1 MPEPAARPVSSR
13 ALIAFAIIGA
23 LGFGGG
29 AVANQGVAR
38 LLALPEDAVLPEYV
52 DAEVA
57 DTRPTD
63 EGTADEAGKP
73 TSRKP
78 RALTVKQYADIIVR
92 RNIFDSTAV
101 YEESSQENTNP
112 NGECRSDANV
122 RLLATVVA
130 DLPDYS
136 SALISIGSGKE
147 GRADG
152 YKIGDDIGG
161 EGKITVIEQKRVCL
175 ASGTC
180 VCIGGDDK
188 KPGAVAPK
196 TEGGE
201 EGGVNKISDT
211 KFEID
216 QSVIDGAMGDFE
228 KLATQVRVTPHKG
241 ADGEID
247 GYRLSAIR
255 KGSLFEKLGIK
266 NGDIVHGVNGN
277 TLTSTEAAMGVYNTL
292 KNEKS
297 FTFDISRRNQRQTME
312 YSVR

>member
-1 MPEPAARPVSSR
+1 MV
-13 ALIAFAIIGA
+13 ALAIIGV

-38 LLALPEDAVLPEYV
+38 LLALPDDAVLPDYV

-57 DTRPTD
+57 EGAPMD
-63 EGTADEAGKP
+63 EGSADEANKP
-73 TSRKP
+73 SRKP

-101 YEESSQENTNP
+101 YEEASQDNTNP

-161 EGKITVIEQKRVCL
+161 EGKITLIEQKRVCL

-188 KPGAVAPK
+188 KPTAAAPK
-196 TEGGE
+196 GEGDD
-201 EGGVNKISDT
+201 GGVSKLADN

-216 QSVIDGAMGDFE
+216 QSVIDGAMGSFE
-228 KLATQVRVTPHKG
+228 TLATQVRVTPHKG

-255 KGSLFEKLGIK
+255 KGSLFEKIGIK
-266 NGDIVHGVNGN
+266 NGDIVHGVNGSS
-277 TLTSTEAAMGVYNTL
+277 LTSTEAAMGVYNTL